1 MPLSLILSKMKQI
14 HCTIDFHP
22 SLRDLLHPK
31 YRHLETINHR
41 INYYGSVKDVIES
54 LRVPHTE
61 VGEIIINGQ
70 QAIFT
75 HQVQDGD
82 QISVVAHTPPVNPCA
97 TDFLRPE
104 PFDDIRF
111 IVDVNV
117 AKLCS
122 LLRMAGLDS
131 FYIPEINDKTL
142 AEIAAREQRIVL
154 SRDRGLLKRKIITH
168 GHLVRANLPEEQLQE
183 IIGFYGL
190 KERLRPFTRCMA
202 CNTPL
207 QGVAKEDILDRLE
220 PLTKKYYQTFYICRG
235 CDKIYWSGSHK
246 SGMSRLLTKVL
257 IETDVTG

>member
-1 MPLSLILSKMKQI
+1 MKQI
-14 HCTIDFHP
+14 NCTIAFHP

-31 YRHLETINHR
+31 YRHLEVINHG
-41 INYYGSVKDVIES
+41 INYNGSVKDVIES

-70 QAIFT
+70 QAIFS

-82 QISVVAHTPPVNPCA
+82 QISIAAHTPPVNPCA
-97 TDFLRPE
+97 ADFLRPE
-104 PFDDIRF
+104 PLDDIRF

-131 FYIPEINDKTL
+131 LYIPEINDKTL
-142 AEIAAREQRIVL
+142 AEIGTREQRIVL
-154 SRDRGLLKRKIITH
+154 SRDRGLLKRKIIIH
-168 GHLVRANLPEEQLQE
+168 GHLVRANLPEEQLKE

-190 KERLRPFTRCMA
+190 EQQLRPFSRCMN

-207 QGVAKEDILDRLE
+207 NSVNKEDVLDRLE
-220 PLTKKYYQTFYICRG
+220 PLTRKYYKTFYICRG

-246 SGMSRLLTKVL
+246 NGMSRLLTKIL
-257 IETDVTG
+257 ENTDFME